1 MTEKASLLSRSKV
14 LSVENKESLL
24 QKVPNQPTLKVVQ
37 PHQNQDVFA
46 RFAQLIMYGIALLA
60 IWAGIF
66 SIAFDDDAT
75 NENFLILGLG
85 GIISA
90 GMAFALVEIQ
100 RKEVGMNFKMY
111 MIICWGLDAFFR
123 YWCSM
128 GESLPHRCLTSMG
141 YDWFMPSGTT
151 FGNEWSPSANAIY
164 VQLGAG
170 LALIFGLTKY
180 IRSFKSGTSF
190 GWLVLH

>member
-100 RKEVGMNFKMY
+100 RKRGGDELQNVHDYLLGIGCFFFPLLVFYGGVATSSVSQHQWDMTGLCRLELHSGMNGHHQQTPFMY
-111 MIICWGLDAFFR
+111 
-123 YWCSM
+123 
-128 GESLPHRCLTSMG
+128 
-141 YDWFMPSGTT
+141 
-151 FGNEWSPSANAIY
+151 N
-164 VQLGAG
+164 
-170 LALIFGLTKY
+170 
-180 IRSFKSGTSF
+180 
-190 GWLVLH
+190 

>member
-1 MTEKASLLSRSKV
+1 MTEKSSLLSRSKV
-14 LSVENKESLL
+14 LSAENKESLL

-37 PHQNQDVFA
+37 PHQNQDA
-46 RFAQLIMYGIALLA
+46 LAKFAQLIMYGIALLA

-111 MIICWGLDAFFR
+111 MIICWGLDAFFPLLVF
-123 YWCSM
+123 Y
-128 GESLPHRCLTSMG
+128 GEAATSLASQHQWVMTGSCRLELHSGMNGLHQQTP
-141 YDWFMPSGTT
+141 FMY
-151 FGNEWSPSANAIY
+151 N
-164 VQLGAG
+164 
-170 LALIFGLTKY
+170 
-180 IRSFKSGTSF
+180 
-190 GWLVLH
+190 